1 MKNKEKDYVLRTVG
15 FQSVV
20 SLLILATVFAILKLS
35 PSLSKKL
42 SDDLIPLLTL
52 SLSKE
57 DARNAFK
64 NIREIIFTDDT
75 LSKVKTDDESGEET
89 GEAETNNNTEN
100 KGENITKSD
109 NSEDDESGG
118 NSVSNL
124 EDSLTATVS
133 TSGKAKQIKL
143 NLTRD
148 GKALVACASKQPYSL
163 SQTVFL
169 PLSGKITSEFGEREH
184 PVYDKNSFHTGIDIA
199 GDIGDNIRC
208 IADGEVIR
216 AEYNRW
222 NGHFIEV
229 DHGKGITTLYCHC
242 SKLLVKTGTKVR
254 GGETIAKVGSTGVS
268 TGPHLHFEFRI
279 DGVSYNPSYALNSAA
294 DVV

>member
-124 EDSLTATVS
+124 EDSLTANR
-133 TSGKAKQIKL
+133 L
-143 NLTRD
+143 Y
-148 GKALVACASKQPYSL
+148 P
-163 SQTVFL
+163 
-169 PLSGKITSEFGEREH
+169 RENAN
-184 PVYDKNSFHTGIDIA
+184 K
-199 GDIGDNIRC
+199 
-208 IADGEVIR
+208 
-216 AEYNRW
+216 
-222 NGHFIEV
+222 
-229 DHGKGITTLYCHC
+229 
-242 SKLLVKTGTKVR
+242 
-254 GGETIAKVGSTGVS
+254 
-268 TGPHLHFEFRI
+268 
-279 DGVSYNPSYALNSAA
+279 
-294 DVV
+294 